1 VAEVTPLTA
10 ASGVV
15 ARRVDAAFA
24 ELYASCFDEMV
35 RLATAVGGA
44 AGAED
49 VVQDAFANLLL
60 RWHRVDDPVRY
71 LRRSVVN
78 GCVGRF
84 RRRRREVLVAD
95 HRDGAAAATG
105 DRLEVEALLADLPDR
120 QRAALVLRFTFGLS
134 EQETADALGCRP
146 GTVGSLVHRGL
157 AGLRA
162 QMGPRQG
169 GGEER

>member
-1 VAEVTPLTA
+1 MTA
-10 ASGVV
+10 VSGVV
-15 ARRVDAAFA
+15 ARRVDPAFA
-24 ELYASCFDEMV
+24 ELYAARFDELV

-49 VVQDAFANLLL
+49 VVQDSFANLLL
-60 RWHRVDDPVRY
+60 RWYRVDDPMPY

-95 HRDGAAAATG
+95 HRDGVATTAG
-105 DRLEVEALLADLPDR
+105 DRLEIEALLASLPQR

-134 EQETADALGCRP
+134 EQETAHALGCRP

-162 QMGPRQG
+162 QMGR
-169 GGEER
+169 EER